1 MTRIIIMAANEV
13 GVIADIS
20 RVLAD
25 ADINIETISAEALG
39 DKGVITLTTDDHDGA
54 LLALTAADFKTVT
67 DDALVLSLPDEP
79 GALARVA
86 ENLKN
91 GGVNI
96 QSLHIL
102 DRRNNHT
109 TVAISPD
116 NRAKAEALVERD
128 TIV

>member
-67 DDALVLSLPDEP
+67 DDALVLSLPDERSP
-79 GALARVA
+79 G
-86 ENLKN
+86 
-91 GGVNI
+91 
-96 QSLHIL
+96 
-102 DRRNNHT
+102 
-109 TVAISPD
+109 
-116 NRAKAEALVERD
+116 
-128 TIV
+128 